1 MTLVPGLRVLVAED
15 NKTNRFLLKK
25 FLADQPIDLA
35 FAKDGVEAVEQ
46 VQSFAPD
53 LVFMDM
59 SMPRMSGLEATREI
73 RGLKI
78 TQPSIV
84 ALTAHAFD
92 EEMRACLD
100 AGMDD
105 FLTKPIRKAAL
116 IEWMVQFQA
125 DLLSTKPDGEIDPL
139 NIGEPP
145 IEGAA

>member
-1 MTLVPGLRVLVAED
+1 MRILAAED

-25 FLADQPIDLA
+25 YLADQPIELA

-59 SMPRMSGLEATREI
+59 SMPRMSGIEATHAIRELNI
-73 RGLKI
+73 V
-78 TQPSIV
+78 QPSIV

-92 EEMRACLD
+92 EEMQPCLD

-105 FLTKPIRKAAL
+105 FLTKPIRKAVL
-116 IEWMVQFQA
+116 LEWMLRFQA
-125 DLLSTKPDGEIDPL
+125 QLLDEGTAKSDV
-139 NIGEPP
+139 PP